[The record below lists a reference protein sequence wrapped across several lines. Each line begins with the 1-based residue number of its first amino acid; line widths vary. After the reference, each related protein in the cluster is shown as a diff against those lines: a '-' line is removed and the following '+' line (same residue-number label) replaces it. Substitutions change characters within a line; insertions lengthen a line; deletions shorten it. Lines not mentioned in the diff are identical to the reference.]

1 MTPDRFFSLMLL
13 LGSRDAVTT
22 QELASALGVSLRTI
36 TRDLN
41 WLRDAGLPVTAQRGR
56 LGGVTMLPGAGPDLT
71 RLTPGE
77 RDQLSLTGLDE
88 KQRAELDASAESRRA
103 LAKIMAAPSRR
114 GQELLPL
121 TDVVHVDSRPW
132 LQARALGPTP
142 TPASLIGP
150 VRRGRRLR
158 IAYDSPRASGPRES
172 CPRDLVVDPYGLL
185 AKAGIW
191 YLVADRA
198 RVPRMYRLERIT
210 AWTEVDRPRRIRE
223 GQTLATVA
231 AALMDQWEHEHAT
244 EVSATIDRTQIVR
257 AQRIFGQRLVR
268 DDHEGHDHEEHD
280 REESATGP
288 GVRVTIRFLRLED
301 VRALLPFGSAITV
314 HGPAEARAHL
324 HHLATDL
331 AHHYA
336 REEPEQRP
344 GAAPPRGDTAPGK
357 ATTRRVGRAVR

>member
-13 LGSRDAVTT
+13 LASRDAVTT

-56 LGGVTMLPGAGPDLT
+56 LGGVTMLPGSGLDLT

-88 KQRAELDASAESRRA
+88 RQRAELDASVESLRA
-103 LAKIMAAPSRR
+103 LSKLAAAQPRR
-114 GQELLPL
+114 VHEELLPL

-132 LQARALGPTP
+132 RQARASGP
-142 TPASLIGP
+142 TPASLIGA

-158 IAYDSPRASGPRES
+158 IEYDSPRESG
-172 CPRDLVVDPYGLL
+172 PRDLVVDPYGLF

-198 RVPRMYRLERIT
+198 RVPRMYRLDRIT
-210 AWTEVDRPRRIRE
+210 TWQEVDRPRRIRE
-223 GQTLATVA
+223 SQTLATVA
-231 AALMDQWEHEHAT
+231 AALVDQWEHDHAI
-244 EVSATIDRTQIVR
+244 EVSATIDRTQIER
-257 AQRIFGQRLVR
+257 AQRIFGRRLVP
-268 DDHEGHDHEEHD
+268 DGHDHDHGHD
-280 REESATGP
+280 QDQDQDQDQDHEESAIG
-288 GVRVTIRFLRLED
+288 RKVTIRFLHLED

-314 HGPAEARAHL
+314 HGPTEARAHL
-324 HHLATDL
+324 HDLATDL
-331 AHHYA
+331 AQHYA
-336 REEPEQRP
+336 PSP
-344 GAAPPRGDTAPGK
+344 TP
-357 ATTRRVGRAVR
+357 

>member
-13 LGSRDAVTT
+13 LASRDAMTT

-56 LGGVTMLPGAGPDLT
+56 LGGVTMLPGLDLT

-77 RDQLSLTGLDE
+77 RDHLSLTGLDE
-88 KQRAELDASAESRRA
+88 KQRAELDASVEGQRALSKIAAAQSRRVH
-103 LAKIMAAPSRR
+103 
-114 GQELLPL
+114 ELLPL

-132 LQARALGPTP
+132 TQAHPSGT

-158 IAYDSPRASGPRES
+158 IEYDSSREP
-172 CPRDLVVDPYGLL
+172 CPRDLVVDPYGLF

-210 AWTEVDRPRRIRE
+210 TWEEVDQPRRIRE
-223 GQTLATVA
+223 SRTLAAVA
-231 AALMDQWEHEHAT
+231 AALVAQWEHNHAI
-244 EVSATIDRTQIVR
+244 EVSATIDRTQIER

-268 DDHEGHDHEEHD
+268 DGHD
-280 REESATGP
+280 ESATGHK
-288 GVRVTIRFLRLED
+288 VTIRFLRLED

-314 HGPAEARAHL
+314 HGPTEARARL
-324 HHLATDL
+324 SELATHL

-336 REEPEQRP
+336 PS
-344 GAAPPRGDTAPGK
+344 PRA
-357 ATTRRVGRAVR
+357 